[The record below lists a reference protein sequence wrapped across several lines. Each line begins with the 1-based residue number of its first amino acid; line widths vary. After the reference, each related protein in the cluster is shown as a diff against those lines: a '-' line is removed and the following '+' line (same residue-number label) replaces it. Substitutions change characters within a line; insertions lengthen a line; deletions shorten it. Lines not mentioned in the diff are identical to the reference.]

1 MLKVKLCRHIQIHQD
16 QTPIFPSLIMSLIL
30 SAIFNRNILISNA
43 LMGTI
48 ELSTQK
54 KKKASHHS

>member
-1 MLKVKLCRHIQIHQD
+1 MIKVKLCRHIQIHQD

-43 LMGTI
+43 LMGNYRI
-48 ELSTQK
+48 IK
-54 KKKASHHS
+54 K